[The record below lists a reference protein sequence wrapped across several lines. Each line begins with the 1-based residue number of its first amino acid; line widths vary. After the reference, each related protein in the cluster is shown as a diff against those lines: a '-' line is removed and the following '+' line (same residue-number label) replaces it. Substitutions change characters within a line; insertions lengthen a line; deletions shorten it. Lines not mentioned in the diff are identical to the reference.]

1 MEGAGDQAVKIAH
14 HWHKAKATATD
25 KRGGAWSVERWGSS
39 DVSDADACAEATREA
54 AASAA
59 RIAAAGA
66 WPDQYEYG
74 LAGRPLR
81 EEIVTEQRD
90 DAGAVHLAIT
100 RNRYGA
106 LVLNAARA
114 LFIDIDRP
122 NPEPAATPA
131 PGGGLLGRL
140 FGRAPAPAPKPVV
153 PAGPDLSAVQAWA
166 AAHPDWSLRAYAT
179 KAGLRLLV
187 THRPFTSD
195 DPHALAAMTELEA
208 DPLYVKLCRAQQC
221 YRARLTPKPW
231 RVAILQRPPPF
242 PHGNARLMAGWKLQY
257 DAACR
262 AHATCRML
270 AALGPGEVH
279 PEIAPV
285 IALHDQATRADSG
298 LPLA

>member
-1 MEGAGDQAVKIAH
+1 MHIAH
-14 HWHKAKATATD
+14 HWHKARATATD
-25 KRGGAWSVERWGSS
+25 RRGGAWSVERWGWS
-39 DVSDADACAEATREA
+39 DVSEDDARQQAARA
-54 AASAA
+54 AADSAA

-74 LAGRPLR
+74 LEGRPLR
-81 EEIVTEQRD
+81 EEIITEQRD
-90 DAGAVHLAIT
+90 ASGAVHLAIT

-122 NPEPAATPA
+122 TPEPAAPA
-131 PGGGLLGRL
+131 VTGGGLLGRL
-140 FGRAPAPAPKPVV
+140 FGRPPAPPPRPAPPT
-153 PAGPDLSAVQAWA
+153 GPDLSAVRAWS

-179 KAGLRLLV
+179 RAGLRLLA
-187 THRPFTSD
+187 THQPFAAD
-195 DPHALAAMTELEA
+195 DPQALAAMQELDA

-231 RVAILQRPPPF
+231 RVEILQRPPPF
-242 PHGNARLMAGWKLQY
+242 PNGNARILAGWKLQY

-262 AHATCRML
+262 SHATCRLL
-270 AALGPGEVH
+270 AVLGPGTVH
-279 PEIAPV
+279 TDIAPV